1 MDFAAQLAA
10 FRARTVDPG
19 FAGLIVLGTE
29 QHNVT
34 AALLLGTLALRR
46 VAFLLT
52 PETTTFAEY
61 IAGLLGRSSEGWECL
76 VANHLDTREV
86 YRSVKVLR
94 ERWDDIPDPARIAVD
109 VTGGRK
115 PMSVGLEKAAHV
127 LGMTTIYVESEYYPA
142 GGEKRGVIPGTQRL
156 VVPPDPYTVFGD
168 LEAAEARRLYA
179 AHDYEGAGRMLT
191 ELATRVPEHSPYALQ
206 AELAAA
212 YAAWDAFDAPGAL
225 SHLARVVSAEPPEL
239 PATARATLATQLAA
253 LRQLVDDSVHLREQ
267 RSPELAYLRDPARV
281 LPLLGSLHANA
292 LRREAQRRF
301 DVAALLHYRCLELLS
316 QIRLATYGLLTDA
329 PRYDDVLRV
338 RPGLPAAYER
348 IERALFP
355 RSRPRGMPGYR
366 DYAKITLF
374 NGYMLLAALDDPLV
388 AGRDIRQIR
397 DRSEARNRSTLAHG
411 FRSITATEYEPFRRL
426 VEELLDRF
434 FDLYGQDRA
443 AWEASYSFV
452 ALERLV
458 G

>member
-1 MDFAAQLAA
+1 VPKQEQRAMDFAAQLAA
-10 FRARTVDPG
+10 FRARSVDPG

-142 GGEKRGVIPGTQRL
+142 GSEKRGVIPGTQRL

-225 SHLARVVSAEPPEL
+225 SHLARVVSAEPSEL

-329 PRYDDVLRV
+329 PRYDESCAFGRGFLRHMSASSV
-338 RPGLPAAYER
+338 HCSRAAAPEECPATATT
-348 IERALFP
+348 P
-355 RSRPRGMPGYR
+355 RSRYSTAICCSRHSTIRSSPGGTSAR
-366 DYAKITLF
+366 FGTAARRATGARWHMAF
-374 NGYMLLAALDDPLV
+374 ARSPLLSTSRS
-388 AGRDIRQIR
+388 AG
-397 DRSEARNRSTLAHG
+397 L
-411 FRSITATEYEPFRRL
+411 
-426 VEELLDRF
+426 
-434 FDLYGQDRA
+434 
-443 AWEASYSFV
+443 
-452 ALERLV
+452 
-458 G
+458 